1 MLRPSSLYLA
11 LSREVFT
18 THDGIAL
25 SSHMQLF
32 HAICGF
38 ALLTDSHFTPD
49 VLQLRPLVSAPPA
62 QFLCPGVLVNS
73 GRLTLTGKRGGVCK
87 DNWLRPSTV
96 AEAFARAGAA
106 VVGSSLELFQYI
118 SCITVSLLEKHLR
131 PGSEWAERAL
141 EVWAGGRKLW
151 FLLPKSTL
159 QLPVSQPFVHKRV
172 NAQGMTS
179 ADCFCSGFEP
189 VSFVKSNIR
198 SSRWRFKSVSLA
210 LNLVLQD
217 YIIST
222 VGSKSLRI

>member
-11 LSREVFT
+11 LSREELT
-18 THDGIAL
+18 THDEIAL
-25 SSHMQLF
+25 S
-32 HAICGF
+32 A
-38 ALLTDSHFTPD
+38 ALSCKLWVCTVNRFSLHPWS
-49 VLQLRPLVSAPPA
+49 VAWRPLVSAHPA

-118 SCITVSLLEKHLR
+118 SCLTVRLLEKHLR
-131 PGSEWAERAL
+131 PGSESGQNKPWKCW
-141 EVWAGGRKLW
+141 VGGKKLR
-151 FLLPKSTL
+151 FLQPKSTL

-179 ADCFCSGFEP
+179 ADCFRSGFEP

-222 VGSKSLRI
+222 VGSKCLRI

>member
-1 MLRPSSLYLA
+1 MKLQPFGWVLIEKDHRIDIFLMNCDHLLGFEFHVKTFLVVSRNQSRSVYHTWWNRTLVAYAA
-11 LSREVFT
+11 LSCNLWVCTVNRFSLHPWCV
-18 THDGIAL
+18 A
-25 SSHMQLF
+25 M
-32 HAICGF
+32 
-38 ALLTDSHFTPD
+38 
-49 VLQLRPLVSAPPA
+49 RPLVSAPPA

-118 SCITVSLLEKHLR
+118 SCLTVSLLEKHLR

-141 EVWAGGRKLW
+141 EVWAGGRKLR

-172 NAQGMTS
+172 NA
-179 ADCFCSGFEP
+179 
-189 VSFVKSNIR
+189 
-198 SSRWRFKSVSLA
+198 
-210 LNLVLQD
+210 
-217 YIIST
+217 
-222 VGSKSLRI
+222 